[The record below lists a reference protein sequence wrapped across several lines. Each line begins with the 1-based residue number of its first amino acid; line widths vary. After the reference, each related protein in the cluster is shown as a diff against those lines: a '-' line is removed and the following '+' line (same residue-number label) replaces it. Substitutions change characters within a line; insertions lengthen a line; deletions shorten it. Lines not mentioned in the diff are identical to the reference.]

1 MGPMGCDRSLEF
13 SASLAG
19 LPLEMQL
26 THQRGRISLSKAGPG
41 AWRQLAQTCDAL
53 SIQLRREEIWRQAL
67 TDKLFEHGIPIP
79 MPPDLSAVV
88 ES

>member
-1 MGPMGCDRSLEF
+1 MGCDRSLEF

-26 THQRGRISLSKAGPG
+26 THQRVRISLAKEGPG
-41 AWRQLAQTCDAL
+41 NWRQLAQTCDAL
-53 SIQLRREEIWRQAL
+53 SIQLRREEIWRRAL

-79 MPPDLSAVV
+79 MPPNLTTVV
-88 ES
+88 ER